1 MNDDINKNHDQADEA
16 EAKAQE
22 KAERRESKKRKR
34 MPVSGKS
41 VFTIK
46 KIIEEK

>member
-1 MNDDINKNHDQADEA
+1 MKHTPKDLSPEEQKVQQKIQ
-16 EAKAQE
+16 
-22 KAERRESKKRKR
+22 RRESKKRKR

-46 KIIEEK
+46 KIIEQK